1 MPSDASLEDDEFN
14 IEGGEDGGNT
24 AAFNQEVQVN
34 QAYFYAIHKWKL
46 CRYE

>member
-34 QAYFYAIHKWKL
+34 QAYFL
-46 CRYE
+46 CNS